1 MDIAITGSHGLIG
14 SALVPALAR
23 AGHRPIRLV
32 RGAPAGPDEL
42 GWDPAAGTIDGA
54 GLEGIDGVV
63 HLAGAGIG
71 DKRWT
76 DARKRLILESRVHG
90 TTLLAGT
97 LAGLTKPPAVLISA
111 SGVDIYGPHADA
123 ALTEDSSP
131 GTGFLADV
139 CKQWEAATKPAAD
152 AGIRVAL
159 VRTGPV
165 LSIDGGML
173 KRLLL
178 PFRLGLGGR
187 IATGEQYMSWIAI
200 DDHVG
205 ALQHLL
211 ARDDISGPCNLTA
224 PNPVTNTEFTKT
236 LGRVVRRPTPIPTPL
251 LPLKLLYGDEL
262 VHELLATGQ
271 RVLPT
276 RLEKTGYQFV
286 HPTLEE
292 ALRAA
297 VDRHGRRR
305 EP

>member
-23 AGHRPIRLV
+23 DGHRPIRLV

-42 GWDPAAGTIDGA
+42 AWDPAAAAIDGG

-90 TTLLAGT
+90 TTLLAET
-97 LAGLTKPPAVLISA
+97 LAGLTKPPGVLISG
-111 SGVDIYGPHADA
+111 SGVDVYGPHADE
-123 ALTEDSSP
+123 ALSEDSAP

-139 CKQWEAATKPAAD
+139 CKQWEGATKPAAD